1 MSSHYCAFSFGS
13 SCVVEADVQEKKKRK
28 KEKKN
33 KQAAAAV
40 EEVEAEGAMDAD
52 SMAVDEAPGAY
63 CNVSH
68 SVPAV
73 LTLRARS

>member
-1 MSSHYCAFSFGS
+1 MPLNIAPVWRYAR
-13 SCVVEADVQEKKKRK
+13 ETKERERKEKKKRK
-28 KEKKN
+28 KEKKD
-33 KQAAAAV
+33 KQAAAIVV
-40 EEVEAEGAMDAD
+40 ELEAEGAMDAD

-68 SVPAV
+68 SAPAV